1 MQVLKALGEIT
12 EIKSEEE
19 LNPVQKMISEAY
31 SEIDQAVVKGV
42 LHKNTAARRKSK
54 LAGARQRV
62 LIANG
67 LYTPQPA
74 Q

>member
-1 MQVLKALGEIT
+1 MQVLKALEEFT
-12 EIKSEEE
+12 EVKSEED
-19 LNPVQKMISEAY
+19 LNPVQKLISEAY
-31 SEIDQAVVKGV
+31 QEIDKAVVKGV

-54 LAGARQRV
+54 LAVARQRV